1 MVRRF
6 LVSGLLLIA
15 VLTIYTG
22 QAFSAVKPR
31 ILILPFEINSKKDLT
46 YLKHGIPEIISTQL
60 KKEGAILLDPARLN
74 LDKTTMALSL
84 DKVAEYGA
92 AVSADHV
99 VWGSFIRIGR
109 KISLDAKL
117 LDMSEKNKAV
127 HLYSEGDGI
136 DNLPVAVSR
145 IVMDIGI
152 RVFGFETIAKV
163 VVKGNERIEADAV
176 AQVIKVKS
184 GDRYQKARLSKD
196 LEAIYKM
203 GYFDDIRIEAER
215 VTHGD
220 GDGVKIVFT
229 VKEKPTIKKIRF
241 KGNKAFSTE
250 KIEKELTISLG
261 SILNSNKIKS
271 NMKQIESLYV
281 EKHFYNTKVNYK
293 TYPQDNNQVIL
304 EFIIEEG
311 EKVRIKEIIFQ
322 GNTTVKSKKLRK
334 LMKTKQKGFF
344 TWLTSSDSLDMADLN
359 TDIAIIGGDYQKKGF
374 IDIKVGEPDVR
385 YEGKWIYITVKIEEG
400 LQYKTGNIEF
410 AGDLI
415 LSKEEHLKLLKI
427 KDEKFC
433 NKEMIQKD
441 VVALIDIF
449 SDKGYANADVYP
461 RFSRDDFKKTA
472 DVTYHID
479 KGKKVYFGKI
489 VIGGNTV
496 TRDKVIRRELHVFEE
511 ELYSGSKLKRSV
523 RNLYRLDYFQDVKI
537 NKSAVPGEDKV
548 NLIIGVDEKPTG
560 TFTFGMGYSSQDKFF
575 GTLAVSKRN
584 LFGRSQTLNLEAE
597 FGEKAK
603 KYSINFTEPWLFDI
617 PLYSKAELS
626 NWEREYD
633 QYDKNTLG
641 GGLTLGYP
649 IFDYTTYYTSYSYE
663 INTIDNIDSKAAQEI
678 KNLEGENITR
688 SVTNTIRYDSR
699 DRRYNAQATEGANHS
714 ISAEYTGGF
723 LGGEINFSKYKLTL
737 GYYQPLPFGFIGAGH
752 SEFGFIQKNSGTET
766 LPDYEK
772 FYLGGAN
779 TVRGFKWHDIHA
791 EDENYFPIGGEKMAQ
806 FNFELLRPLFGTEGF
821 LGLIFHDLGQ
831 VYNRDDT
838 MDLNIMRR
846 SWGFGIRWYSPLGPI
861 RFERGHI
868 IDPLG
873 DEDGSGRW
881 DFNMG
886 GSF

>member
-6 LVSGLLLIA
+6 LVSGVLLIA
-15 VLTIYTG
+15 VLIVYTG
-22 QAFSAVKPR
+22 QAFPDVKPR
-31 ILILPFEINSKKDLT
+31 ILVLPFEIHAKKDLE
-46 YLKHGIPEIISTQL
+46 YLKNGIPEIVSNQL
-60 KKEGAILLDPARLN
+60 KKEGAVLLDPGRVTS
-74 LDKTTMALSL
+74 DDPTTAFSVA
-84 DKVAEYGA
+84 KVAEYGA
-92 AVSADHV
+92 SVSADHV
-99 VWGSFIRIGR
+99 VWGSFTRIGR

-117 LDMSEKNKAV
+117 LDMSAQKQVV
-127 HLYSEGDGI
+127 HLYAEGDGI
-136 DNLPVAVSR
+136 DNLAGAVNS
-145 IVMDIGI
+145 IAMDIGI
-152 RVFGFETIAKV
+152 SVFGFETIATV
-163 VVKGNERIEADAV
+163 VVKGNKRIEADAI

-184 GDRYQKARLSKD
+184 GDRYQKSRLSKD
-196 LEAIYKM
+196 LESIYNM

-215 VTHGD
+215 VPETD
-220 GDGVKIVFT
+220 GGGVKIVFT
-229 VKEKPTIKKIRF
+229 VKEKPTIKKLRF

-271 NMKQIESLYV
+271 NIKQIDSLYV
-281 EKHFYNTKVNYK
+281 EKHYYNTKINYK
-293 TYPQDNNQVIL
+293 TYPQKNNQVIL

-311 EKVRIKEIIFQ
+311 EKVRIKEINFL
-322 GNTTVKSKKLRK
+322 GNTAVKSKKLRK

-344 TWLTSSDSLDMADLN
+344 TWLSSSDSLDMADLN
-359 TDIAIIGGDYQKKGF
+359 TDMAIVGADYQKKGF
-374 IDIKVGEPDVR
+374 IDIKIGEPEIK
-385 YEGKWIYITVKIEEG
+385 YEGKWIYITVKVEEG
-400 LQYKTGNIEF
+400 LQYKTGKVDF
-410 AGDLI
+410 SGDLI
-415 LSKEEHLKLLKI
+415 LTKEEHLKLLTI
-427 KDEKFC
+427 KDEKYC

-441 VVALIDIF
+441 IIALTDIF
-449 SDKGYANADVYP
+449 SDKGYANVDVNP
-461 RFSRDDFKKTA
+461 RLIRDPFKKTA
-472 DVTYHID
+472 DVVYHVN
-479 KGKKVYFGKI
+479 KGKQVYFGKI
-489 VIGGNTV
+489 IIGGNTV

-597 FGEKAK
+597 FGEKAE

-626 NWEREYD
+626 NWKREYD

-663 INTIDNIDSKAAQEI
+663 VNTINNIAKDAASDVT
-678 KNLEGENITR
+678 NLEGDNVTR

-723 LGGEINFSKYKLTL
+723 LGGEIHYSKYKLTL

-752 SEFGFIQKNSGTET
+752 SEFGFIQKNGGSEF

-779 TVRGFKWHDIHA
+779 SVRGFKWHDIYA
-791 EDENYFPIGGEKMAQ
+791 LDEDFKEVGGEQMAQ

-821 LGLIFHDLGQ
+821 LGVLFHDLGQ
-831 VYNRDDT
+831 VYTKDDA

-861 RFERGHI
+861 RFERGYI
-868 IDPLG
+868 MDRKA
-873 DEDGSGRW
+873 DEPSARW